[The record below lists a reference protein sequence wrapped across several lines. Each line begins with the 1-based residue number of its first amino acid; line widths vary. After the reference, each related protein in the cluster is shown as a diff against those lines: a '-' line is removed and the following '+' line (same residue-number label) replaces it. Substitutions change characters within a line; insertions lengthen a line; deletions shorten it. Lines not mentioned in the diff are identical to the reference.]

1 MSEETIAVEKKLR
14 RIPFFRSLPDESL
27 SAIKDRMQLKHCRKG
42 DIIVEEGDMAD
53 SMYLIESGQVEVILG
68 SGEDER
74 ILANLGPGSFFGEM
88 ALLLGERRSAT
99 VRVTIDAELW
109 ALSKS
114 EMGVLLKDYPSLG
127 LAVSRELSR
136 RLHDAIRK
144 PVKRKQIRVITLS
157 GTFASEQA
165 RALARQ
171 TGENVLWVP
180 IGNAVPDLHPEMP
193 GVTPF
198 APPPFLTTESLPE
211 VLSRAVEDYPRVCLV
226 IDSEE
231 TPLSRKAVDLADVV
245 IQVGN
250 VSVPWAKDIAGDR
263 YWVTPFSSARLDSM
277 ARRIAGRQIGIAL
290 SSGNARGIAHIGVL
304 RVLEDEGIPVDV
316 LAGTSAGSL
325 FGALY
330 AAGKSLD
337 EIVAFAHDLPRITG
351 FRSGLWDFSI
361 PPRSG
366 IIEGKKT
373 LRFIREF
380 LGDRRFED
388 LKVPLYVVAADF
400 HSGEEVVFHRGSV
413 ADAVRASI
421 SIIGLFRPME
431 LDGRYLIDGGA
442 VNPVPTSVLCDHGV
456 ETIIASSVIPDLEER
471 LERQDMRRQGR
482 LPGLSGIIIG
492 ALEIME
498 SEIIKSRM
506 GPVDIL
512 IKPKV
517 ADLHAMQYELAD
529 EFIRRGE
536 EAARKRVGEIKA
548 LIALP
553 PGR

>member
-1 MSEETIAVEKKLR
+1 MVERTLSMERKLR
-14 RIPFFRSLPDESL
+14 RISFFRSLPDGAL
-27 SAIKDRMQLKHCRKG
+27 SAIKDRMQLKHYRKG
-42 DIIVEEGDMAD
+42 EIVVEEGDIAD
-53 SMYLIESGQVEVILG
+53 SLYLIESGQVEVILG

-88 ALLLGERRSAT
+88 ALLLDERRSAT

-109 ALSKS
+109 VLSKRD
-114 EMGVLLKDYPSLG
+114 MDALLKDHPSLG
-127 LAVSRELSR
+127 LTVSRELSR
-136 RLHDAIRK
+136 RLHDTIRR
-144 PVKRKQIRVITLS
+144 PVKRKQLRVIAVS

-165 RALARQ
+165 HALARQ

-180 IGNAVPDLHPEMP
+180 IGSNVPDLHPETP
-193 GVTPF
+193 GVIPF
-198 APPPFLTTESLPE
+198 APQFLTAGDLPE
-211 VLSRAVEDYPRVCLV
+211 TLSQAMEDYPRVCLV
-226 IDSEE
+226 IDTEE
-231 TPLSRKAVDLADVV
+231 TSLSRRAVELAQAV

-250 VSVPWAKDIAGDR
+250 TQVPWAKELAGDR
-263 YWVTPFSSARLDSM
+263 YWVTPFSSARLDRM

-304 RVLEDEGIPVDV
+304 RVLEEEGIPVDV

-337 EIVAFAHDLPRITG
+337 EIVAFARDLPKITG
-351 FRSGLWDFSI
+351 FRSGMWDFSI

-366 IIEGKKT
+366 IIQGKKT

-380 LGDRRFED
+380 LGDRHFEE
-388 LKVPLYVVAADF
+388 LEIPLFVVSADF
-400 HSGEEVVFHRGSV
+400 HSGEEIVFHSGSV

-431 LDGRYLIDGGA
+431 LNGRYLIDGGA
-442 VNPVPTSVLCDHGV
+442 VNPVPTSVLCDQGV

-471 LERQDMRRQGR
+471 LERQDMRRRGR
-482 LPGLSGIIIG
+482 LPNLIGIIVG
-492 ALEIME
+492 AVEIME

-506 GPVDIL
+506 GRVDVL
-512 IKPKV
+512 IKPQV
-517 ADLHAMQYELAD
+517 ADLHAMHYELAD

-536 EAARKRVGEIKA
+536 EAARKHVDEIKA
-548 LIALP
+548 LIAP
-553 PGR
+553 VPGR